1 MGIRKST
8 IVVSIVILAG
18 IVLLLYPT
26 VSNWWNAKHQ
36 SIAIESY
43 VSKVE
48 KSDETEYIDILKEA
62 RKYNE
67 SLVDKSLDR
76 LRLSKKELDK
86 YNSMLKIENSE
97 IISVI
102 SIPKI
107 NLRLPIYHGTDE
119 AVLQVA
125 IGHIPGT
132 SLPVGGKDTHSVI
145 SGHTGLTSAKLF
157 TDIEKLS
164 NGDTFTLN
172 TLNETL
178 TYEVD
183 QVRVVLPQ
191 EVDDL
196 NIDKGKDYVTLQT
209 CTPYGVNTHRLL
221 VRGSRINTDLSNIKV
236 TADAI
241 ELNSIVI
248 NIVCSI
254 ILILIFYIVKF
265 IMILVELLLSK
276 R

>member
-1 MGIRKST
+1 MRIRKST
-8 IVVSIVILAG
+8 IVASIVILAG

-62 RKYNE
+62 RDYNE

-76 LRLSKKELDK
+76 LRLSEKELDK
-86 YNSMLKIENSE
+86 YNSMLKIEGSE

-132 SLPVGGKDTHSVI
+132 SLPVGGRDTHSVI

-157 TDIEKLS
+157 TDIEKLLK
-164 NGDTFTLN
+164 GDTFTLN

-183 QVRVVLPQ
+183 QIRVVLPQ

-248 NIVCSI
+248 NIVCLI

-265 IMILVELLLSK
+265 IVILVELLLSK

>member
-86 YNSMLKIENSE
+86 YNSMLKIEDSE

-157 TDIEKLS
+157 TDIEKLLK
-164 NGDTFTLN
+164 GDTFTLN

-248 NIVCSI
+248 NIVCLI

>member
-86 YNSMLKIENSE
+86 YNSMLKIEDSE

-157 TDIEKLS
+157 TDIEKLL

-178 TYEVD
+178 IYEVD

-248 NIVCSI
+248 NIVCLI
-254 ILILIFYIVKF
+254 ILILIFYIC
-265 IMILVELLLSK
+265 
-276 R
+276 

>member
-1 MGIRKST
+1 MRIRKST
-8 IVVSIVILAG
+8 IVASIVILAG

-62 RKYNE
+62 RDYNE

-76 LRLSKKELDK
+76 LRLSEKELDK
-86 YNSMLKIENSE
+86 YNSMLKIEGSE

-157 TDIEKLS
+157 TDIEKLLK
-164 NGDTFTLN
+164 GDTFILN

-183 QVRVVLPQ
+183 QIRVVLPQ

-196 NIDKGKDYVTLQT
+196 NIEKGKDYVTLQT

-248 NIVCSI
+248 NIVCLI
-254 ILILIFYIVKF
+254 ILVLIFYIVKF
-265 IMILVELLLSK
+265 IVILVELLLSK

>member
-1 MGIRKST
+1 MRIRKST
-8 IVVSIVILAG
+8 IVASIVILAG

-48 KSDETEYIDILKEA
+48 KLDETEYTDILKEA
-62 RKYNE
+62 RDYNE

-76 LRLSKKELDK
+76 LSLSEKELDK
-86 YNSMLKIENSE
+86 YNSMLEGSE

-157 TDIEKLS
+157 TDIEKLLK
-164 NGDTFTLN
+164 GDTFTLN

-183 QVRVVLPQ
+183 QIRVVLPQ

-196 NIDKGKDYVTLQT
+196 NIEKGKDYVTLQT

-221 VRGSRINTDLSNIKV
+221 VRGSRINADLSNIKV

-248 NIVCSI
+248 NIVCI
-254 ILILIFYIVKF
+254 IVLILIFYVVKF
-265 IMILVELLLSK
+265 IVILFELLLSK

>member
-1 MGIRKST
+1 MRIRKST
-8 IVVSIVILAG
+8 IVASIVILAG

-62 RKYNE
+62 RDYNE

-76 LRLSKKELDK
+76 LSEKELDK
-86 YNSMLKIENSE
+86 YNSMLKIEDSE

-157 TDIEKLS
+157 TDIEKLLK
-164 NGDTFTLN
+164 GDTFTLN

-183 QVRVVLPQ
+183 QIRVVLPQ

-196 NIDKGKDYVTLQT
+196 NIEKGKDYVTLQT

-248 NIVCSI
+248 NIVCLI

-265 IMILVELLLSK
+265 IVILVELLLSK

>member
-1 MGIRKST
+1 MRIRKST
-8 IVVSIVILAG
+8 IVASIVILAG

-62 RKYNE
+62 RDYNE

-76 LRLSKKELDK
+76 LRLSEKELDK
-86 YNSMLKIENSE
+86 YNSMLKIEGSE

-125 IGHIPGT
+125 IGHIR
-132 SLPVGGKDTHSVI
+132 
-145 SGHTGLTSAKLF
+145 GHLYRLGVKIRIVLF
-157 TDIEKLS
+157 QAI
-164 NGDTFTLN
+164 
-172 TLNETL
+172 
-178 TYEVD
+178 
-183 QVRVVLPQ
+183 R
-191 EVDDL
+191 DL
-196 NIDKGKDYVTLQT
+196 
-209 CTPYGVNTHRLL
+209 
-221 VRGSRINTDLSNIKV
+221 
-236 TADAI
+236 
-241 ELNSIVI
+241 
-248 NIVCSI
+248 
-254 ILILIFYIVKF
+254 
-265 IMILVELLLSK
+265 LLLSYLLILK
-276 R
+276 NS

>member
-1 MGIRKST
+1 MRIRKST
-8 IVVSIVILAG
+8 IVASIVILAG

-26 VSNWWNAKHQ
+26 VSNWWNTKHQ

-48 KSDETEYIDILKEA
+48 KSDETEYTDILKEA
-62 RKYNE
+62 RDYNE

-76 LRLSKKELDK
+76 LRLSEKELDK
-86 YNSMLKIENSE
+86 YNSMLKIEDSE

-107 NLRLPIYHGTDE
+107 NLRLPIYHGTGE

-145 SGHTGLTSAKLF
+145 SGHTGLTSAELF
-157 TDIEKLS
+157 TDIEKLLK
-164 NGDTFTLN
+164 GDTFTLN

-183 QVRVVLPQ
+183 QIRVVLPQ

-196 NIDKGKDYVTLQT
+196 NIEKGKDYVTLQT

-248 NIVCSI
+248 NIVCLI

-265 IMILVELLLSK
+265 IVILVELLLSK

>member
-86 YNSMLKIENSE
+86 YNSMLKIEDSE

-157 TDIEKLS
+157 TDIEKLL

-178 TYEVD
+178 IYEVD

-248 NIVCSI
+248 NIVCLI

>member
-1 MGIRKST
+1 MRIRKST
-8 IVVSIVILAG
+8 IVASIVILAG

-48 KSDETEYIDILKEA
+48 KSDETEYTDILKEA
-62 RKYNE
+62 RDYNE

-76 LRLSKKELDK
+76 LSEKELDK
-86 YNSMLKIENSE
+86 YNSMLKIEGSE

-157 TDIEKLS
+157 TDIEKLLK
-164 NGDTFTLN
+164 GDTFTLN

-183 QVRVVLPQ
+183 QIRVVLPQ

-196 NIDKGKDYVTLQT
+196 NIEKGKDYVTLQT

-248 NIVCSI
+248 NIVCLI

-265 IMILVELLLSK
+265 IVILVELLLSK

>member
-1 MGIRKST
+1 MRIRKST
-8 IVVSIVILAG
+8 IVASIVILAG

-48 KSDETEYIDILKEA
+48 KSDETEYTDILKEA
-62 RKYNE
+62 RDYNE

-76 LRLSKKELDK
+76 LSEKELDK
-86 YNSMLKIENSE
+86 YNSMLKIEGSE

-157 TDIEKLS
+157 TDIEKLLK
-164 NGDTFTLN
+164 GDTFTLN

-178 TYEVD
+178 IYEVD
-183 QVRVVLPQ
+183 QIRVVLPQ

-196 NIDKGKDYVTLQT
+196 NIEKGKDYVTLQT

-248 NIVCSI
+248 NIVCLI

-265 IMILVELLLSK
+265 IVILVELLLSK